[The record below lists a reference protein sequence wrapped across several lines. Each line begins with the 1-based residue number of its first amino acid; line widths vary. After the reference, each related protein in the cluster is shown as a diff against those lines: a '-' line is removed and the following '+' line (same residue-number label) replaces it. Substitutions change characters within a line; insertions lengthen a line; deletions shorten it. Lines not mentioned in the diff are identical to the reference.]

1 MQGTRPKINIRGPCS
16 SGLGWHFID
25 NRYNSVN
32 HYVAVLCDWL
42 PGAPNP
48 NRTQGTE
55 MPRVRKSAN

>member
-1 MQGTRPKINIRGPCS
+1 MQGTRPKTNIWGPCY
-16 SGLGWHFID
+16 SGLGWHCIE

-32 HYVAVLCDWL
+32 HYVSVLCDGL

-48 NRTQGTE
+48 NRAQGTE